1 MLMTSIFKQ
10 HALVMGLHQN
20 SCQIE
25 ECASTTDLISNAAVF
40 FPPVFAEQK
49 LQPLCCYLLPAS
61 GAAQSPPLQ
70 LPRRTAARRPPATA
84 QHHRGA
90 DCGQGERG
98 FGNNVHGD

>member
-1 MLMTSIFKQ
+1 M
-10 HALVMGLHQN
+10 
-20 SCQIE
+20 
-25 ECASTTDLISNAAVF
+25 DLISNSTPF
-40 FPPVFAEQK
+40 LPPVFAEQK

-84 QHHRGA
+84 QHHRRA

-98 FGNNVHGD
+98 FRITHTAISILGSLIKARLFTPAR